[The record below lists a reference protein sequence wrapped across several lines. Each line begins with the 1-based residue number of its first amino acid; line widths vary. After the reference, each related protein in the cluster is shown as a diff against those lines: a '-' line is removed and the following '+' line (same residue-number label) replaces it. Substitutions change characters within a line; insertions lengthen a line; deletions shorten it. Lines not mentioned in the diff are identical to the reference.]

1 MRHLLV
7 ASVLGACCLLA
18 GCATAFNG
26 AAALGDISP
35 ASAQP
40 STAQFASAG
49 SNYSHRPGLPIAPEP
64 EPYEDPPAAAE
75 TETLAETDASEL
87 PVDSA
92 DESPEQ
98 RAEAVQ
104 YAPPAPEPEVDDPV
118 VESARQADTA
128 AADEALAAQ
137 FAADVT
143 VGDDVEPVAAVEI
156 ADVAVQGEEI
166 ATPEAEEI
174 SPFKPREDEN
184 DLDRFSRAVVDVP
197 LDIRPTEG
205 AMPHDA
211 AATEFERLQA
221 AADPRMSGDVPG
233 IGCSYTPWTICF
245 RPLYFEEQNVE
256 RYGYRVPVLQ
266 SAISGTAFLKN
277 VAMLPYHM
285 RVNPPRSCVCSNGFS
300 RIGDCRPANYPRCV
314 WRWDAVAVEMAA
326 VTGFVFILP

>member
-1 MRHLLV
+1 M
-7 ASVLGACCLLA
+7 
-18 GCATAFNG
+18 
-26 AAALGDISP
+26 
-35 ASAQP
+35 
-40 STAQFASAG
+40 
-49 SNYSHRPGLPIAPEP
+49 
-64 EPYEDPPAAAE
+64 
-75 TETLAETDASEL
+75 
-87 PVDSA
+87 

-104 YAPPAPEPEVDDPV
+104 YAPPAPEPEVDPV
-118 VESARQADTA
+118 LESARQADSA
-128 AADEALAAQ
+128 AADEELAAQ
-137 FAADVT
+137 FTADVT
-143 VGDDVEPVAAVEI
+143 VGDDVESVAAVEV
-156 ADVAVQGEEI
+156 ADVDVQGEEI

-174 SPFKPREDEN
+174 SPFKPREDES
-184 DLDRFSRAVVDVP
+184 DIDRFSRTVVDVP

-300 RIGDCRPANYPRCV
+300 RIGDCRPANYPALRVALGCRRSRDGRRHRLRVHPAVIVPRASRRCGPRESWV
-314 WRWDAVAVEMAA
+314 LLASRQCELSQRSAA
-326 VTGFVFILP
+326 YAYWLNVCRR